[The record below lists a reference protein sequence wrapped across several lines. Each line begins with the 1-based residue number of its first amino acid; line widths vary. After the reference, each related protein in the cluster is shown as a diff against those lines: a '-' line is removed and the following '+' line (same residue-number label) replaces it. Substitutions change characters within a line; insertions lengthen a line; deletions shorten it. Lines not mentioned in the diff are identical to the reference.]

1 MMIKGVGGIFWRTK
15 NLEVI
20 KKWYSDVLKM
30 DLENWNGTVIKHQ
43 LGNETI
49 FSFFTENDSY
59 FPTEQQVMLNFQ
71 VHSLEETIKHLEQ
84 IGVPLAKKKE
94 TSEYGKFIW
103 IEDPEGRLIELWE
116 K

>member
-1 MMIKGVGGIFWRTK
+1 MIKGLGGIFWRTK
-15 NLEVI
+15 NLESV
-20 KKWYSDVLKM
+20 KKWYSEVLKIEI
-30 DLENWNGTVIKHQ
+30 ENWNGTVIKPQ

-71 VHSLEETIKHLEQ
+71 VHNLNETIKHLEH

-94 TSEYGKFIW
+94 ISEFGKFIW